1 MALPNLTRDQA
12 VERAALITVDSY
24 QIILDVTDG
33 NGAPGERTFR
43 STTTV
48 VFDALPGADTVIDIS
63 AHTVRRASLNDQDL
77 DVSGYDEAAGIPLRG
92 LAQRNVVVV
101 DADCHY
107 SNTGE
112 GLHRFVDPVDGET
125 YLYSQFETADAK
137 RMFACFDQPDLKA
150 TFDVRV
156 TAPAHWKVISNGAPL
171 AAANGVHTF
180 ATTPRM
186 STYLVALIAGPY
198 AAWTDTYIDDHGEI
212 PLGIYCRAS
221 LAEYMD
227 AERLFTQ
234 TKQGFGFYHKHFG
247 LPYAFGKYDQLF
259 VPEFNAGAM
268 ENAGAV
274 TFLEDYVFRSKVTRA
289 SYERRAETVLHEMAH
304 MWFGDLVTMTWWDDL
319 WLNES
324 FATFASVLCQS
335 EATEFTEAWTTF
347 ATVEKSWA
355 YRQDQLPSTRVT
367 APAHWKVISNGA
379 PLAAANGVHT
389 FATTPRMS
397 TYLVALIAGPYAAW
411 TDTYI
416 DDHGE
421 IPLGIYC
428 RASLA
433 EYMDA
438 ERLFTQT
445 KQGFGFYHKHFGL
458 PYAFGKYDQLF
469 VPEFNAGAM
478 ENAGAVTFL
487 EDYVFRSKVTRASYE
502 RRAETVLHEMAHM
515 WFGDLVTMTWWD
527 DLWLNESF
535 ATFASVLCQSEATEF
550 TEAWTT
556 FATVEKSW
564 AYRQDQLP
572 STHPIAA
579 DIPDLAAVEV
589 NFDGITYAKG
599 ASVLKQLVAYV
610 GLERFLA
617 GLRDYFRTHA
627 FGNASFDDLLA
638 ALEKASGRDL
648 SNWGEQW
655 LKTTGLNTLRPD
667 FEVDAEGRF
676 TRFAVTQSGAAPGAG
691 ETRVH
696 RLAVG
701 IYDDDGS
708 KSSGKLVRVH
718 REELDVSG
726 PITNVPALVGVS
738 RGKLILVNDDDLTY
752 CSLRLDE
759 RSLQTALDRIA
770 DIAEPLPRTLVWSA
784 AWEMTR
790 EAELRARDFVSLVS
804 GGVHAETEVGVAQR
818 LLLQAQTAL
827 GCYAEPG
834 WARERGWPQ
843 FADRLLELAREAE
856 PGSDHQLAYIN
867 SLCSSVLSPRHVQ
880 TLGALLEGEPAACG
894 LAGLAV
900 DTDLRWRIVTALAT
914 AGAIDAD
921 GPETPRIDAEVQRD
935 PTAAGKR
942 HAAQARAARPQFVV
956 KDEAFT
962 TVVEDDTLANAT
974 GRAMIAGIAAPGQG
988 ELLKPFARR
997 YFQAIPGVW
1006 ARRSSEVAQ
1015 SVVIGLYPHWDISEQ
1030 GITAAEE
1037 FLSDPEVP
1045 PALRR
1050 LVLEGQAAVQR
1061 SLRARNFDA
1070 DG

>member
-1 MALPNLTRDQA
+1 MALPNLTREQA
-12 VERAALITVDSY
+12 VERASLITVASY
-24 QIILDVTDG
+24 QIDLDLTDSHG
-33 NGAPGERTFR
+33 GPGERTFR
-43 STTTV
+43 SVTTV
-48 VFDALPGADTVIDIS
+48 VFDALAGADTVIDI
-63 AHTVRRASLNDQDL
+63 AADTVRAATLNGRDL
-77 DVSGYDEAAGIPLRG
+77 DVSGYDESTGIALRG
-92 LAQRNVVVV
+92 LADRNVVVV
-101 DADCHY
+101 DADCRY

-112 GLHRFVDPVDGET
+112 GLHRFVDPVDDET

-150 TFDVRV
+150 TFDMRV
-156 TAPAHWKVISNGAPL
+156 TAPKHWKVISNGATVSVNDGL
-171 AAANGVHTF
+171 HTF

-198 AAWTDTYIDDHGEI
+198 AEWKDAYTDEHGEI

-221 LAEYMD
+221 LAPHMD

-234 TKQGFGFYHKHFG
+234 TKQGFGFYHKNFG

-304 MWFGDLVTMTWWDDL
+304 MWFGDLVTM
-319 WLNES
+319 
-324 FATFASVLCQS
+324 A
-335 EATEFTEAWTTF
+335 
-347 ATVEKSWA
+347 
-355 YRQDQLPSTRVT
+355 
-367 APAHWKVISNGA
+367 
-379 PLAAANGVHT
+379 
-389 FATTPRMS
+389 
-397 TYLVALIAGPYAAW
+397 
-411 TDTYI
+411 
-416 DDHGE
+416 
-421 IPLGIYC
+421 
-428 RASLA
+428 
-433 EYMDA
+433 
-438 ERLFTQT
+438 
-445 KQGFGFYHKHFGL
+445 
-458 PYAFGKYDQLF
+458 
-469 VPEFNAGAM
+469 
-478 ENAGAVTFL
+478 
-487 EDYVFRSKVTRASYE
+487 
-502 RRAETVLHEMAHM
+502 
-515 WFGDLVTMTWWD
+515 WWD

-599 ASVLKQLVAYV
+599 ASVLKQFVAYV
-610 GLERFLA
+610 GLEHFLA

-627 FGNASFDDLLA
+627 FGNATFDDLVA

-648 SNWGEQW
+648 SDWGQQW

-667 FEVDAEGRF
+667 FDVDGDGRF

-696 RLAVG
+696 RLAIG

-708 KSSGKLVRVH
+708 GKLVRVR
-718 REELDVSG
+718 REELDVEG
-726 PITNVPALVGVS
+726 PVTEVPALVGVS
-738 RGKLILVNDDDLTY
+738 RGQLVLVNDDDLTY
-752 CSLRLDE
+752 CSLRLDAE
-759 RSLQTALDRIA
+759 SLRTALGRIA
-770 DIAEPLPRTLVWSA
+770 DVAEPLPRSLVWSA

-790 EAELRARDFVSLVS
+790 EAELRARDFVALVA

-827 GCYAEPG
+827 ASYAEPG
-834 WARERGWPQ
+834 WAREQGWPQ
-843 FADRLLELAREAE
+843 FADRLLELARAAQ
-856 PGSDHQLAYIN
+856 PGSDHQLAFVN
-867 SLCSSVLSPRHVQ
+867 TLCSSVLSTRHVVALADLLDRSPAD
-880 TLGALLEGEPAACG
+880 LGLPGLEI
-894 LAGLAV
+894 

-914 AGAIDAD
+914 AGEIDAE
-921 GPETPRIDAEVQRD
+921 GPATPFIDAEVQRD

-942 HAAQARAARPQFVV
+942 HGAQAATARPQLQV
-956 KDEAFT
+956 KEAAWT
-962 TVVEDDTLANAT
+962 TVVEDDTLANITA
-974 GRAMIAGIAAPGQG
+974 RAIIAGIAPPAQH
-988 ELLKPFARR
+988 ELLKPFTTR
-997 YFQAIPGVW
+997 YFEAISGVW

-1015 SVVIGLYPHWDISEQ
+1015 TVVIGLYPHWDISED
-1030 GITAAEE
+1030 GIAAADE

-1045 PALRR
+1045 AALRR
-1050 LVLEGQAAVQR
+1050 LVLEGQAGVKR
-1061 SLRARNFDA
+1061 SLRARRFDA
-1070 DG
+1070 AEA

>member
-1 MALPNLTRDQA
+1 VALPNLTRDQA

-24 QIILDVTDG
+24 QINLDVTDG
-33 NGAPGERTFR
+33 PDGSGAPGERTFR

-48 VFDALPGADTVIDIS
+48 VFDALAGGDTVIDI
-63 AHTVRRASLNDQDL
+63 AADTVRSASLNGHEL
-77 DVSGYDEAAGIPLRG
+77 DVSGYDESTGIPLRG
-92 LAQRNVVVV
+92 LANRNVVIV
-101 DADCHY
+101 DADCRY

-112 GLHRFVDPVDGET
+112 GLHRFVDPVDDET

-150 TFDVRV
+150 TFDIRV
-156 TAPAHWKVISNGAPL
+156 TAPKHWRVVSNGACTTV
-171 AAANGVHTF
+171 AENGASAVHTF

-186 STYLVALIAGPY
+186 STYLVALVAGPY
-198 AAWTDTYIDDHGEI
+198 AVWQDTYTDEHGDI

-221 LAEYMD
+221 LAQHMD

-335 EATEFTEAWTTF
+335 EATEF
-347 ATVEKSWA
+347 K
-355 YRQDQLPSTRVT
+355 
-367 APAHWKVISNGA
+367 
-379 PLAAANGVHT
+379 
-389 FATTPRMS
+389 
-397 TYLVALIAGPYAAW
+397 
-411 TDTYI
+411 
-416 DDHGE
+416 
-421 IPLGIYC
+421 
-428 RASLA
+428 
-433 EYMDA
+433 
-438 ERLFTQT
+438 
-445 KQGFGFYHKHFGL
+445 
-458 PYAFGKYDQLF
+458 
-469 VPEFNAGAM
+469 
-478 ENAGAVTFL
+478 
-487 EDYVFRSKVTRASYE
+487 
-502 RRAETVLHEMAHM
+502 
-515 WFGDLVTMTWWD
+515 
-527 DLWLNESF
+527 
-535 ATFASVLCQSEATEF
+535 
-550 TEAWTT
+550 EAWTT

-579 DIPDLAAVEV
+579 EIPDLAAVEV

-610 GLERFLA
+610 GLEHFLA

-627 FGNASFDDLLA
+627 FGNATFDDLLA

-648 SNWGEQW
+648 SNWGQQW

-667 FEVDAEGRF
+667 FDVDGPGAEGKF
-676 TRFAVTQSGAAPGAG
+676 TRFSVTQSGAAPGAG

-701 IYDDDGS
+701 IYDDEGS
-708 KSSGKLVRVH
+708 GAPGETAKLVRVH
-718 REELDVSG
+718 REELDVAGSE
-726 PITNVPALVGVS
+726 TEVPALVGVS

-752 CSLRLDE
+752 CSLRLDAE
-759 RSLQTALDRIA
+759 SLQTALKRIA

-790 EAELRARDFVSLVS
+790 EAELRAREFVALVS
-804 GGVHAETEVGVAQR
+804 GGIHAETEVGVAQR

-827 GCYAEPG
+827 TSYAEPG
-834 WARERGWPQ
+834 WAREHGWPQ
-843 FADRLLELAREAE
+843 YADRMLELARAAA
-856 PGSDHQLAYIN
+856 PASDHQLAFVN
-867 SLCSSVLSPRHVQ
+867 TLCSSVLSPRHVE
-880 TLGALLEGEPAACG
+880 TLAALLDGDPAALG
-894 LAGLAV
+894 LAGVNV
-900 DTDLRWRIVTALAT
+900 DTDLRWRIVSALAA

-921 GPETPRIDAEVQRD
+921 GPATPRIDAEARRD

-942 HAAQARAARPQFVV
+942 HSAQAAAARPQFGV
-956 KDEAFT
+956 KEKAFT
-962 TVVEDDTLANAT
+962 TVVEDDTLANVTA
-974 GRAMIAGIAAPGQG
+974 RAIIAGIAAPGQG
-988 ELLKPFARR
+988 ELLKPFTAR
-997 YFQAIPGVW
+997 YFEAIPGVW

-1015 SVVIGLYPHWDISEQ
+1015 TVVIGLYPYWDISDA
-1030 GITAAEE
+1030 GITAADE
-1037 FLSDPEVP
+1037 FLTAPESEVP

-1050 LVLEGQAAVQR
+1050 LVLEGQAAVKR
-1061 SLRARNFDA
+1061 ALRARRFDA
-1070 DG
+1070 GDAN